1 MDFPNPRD
9 DPVTRMTL
17 ASSATILRDDV
28 DLGVNAKGVAGANAD
43 DAAAERRTRV
53 ADRSFMV
60 TVLVREYERQCNCVL
75 AGCLI
80 GDASGKRRRGSRIQ
94 LLHDWISDVTDVL

>member
-9 DPVTRMTL
+9 DPVTRQTL
-17 ASSATILRDDV
+17 ASSATIWRDD
-28 DLGVNAKGVAGANAD
+28 DDFGVNANGVAGANAD

-60 TVLVREYERQCNCVL
+60 T
-75 AGCLI
+75 A
-80 GDASGKRRRGSRIQ
+80 
-94 LLHDWISDVTDVL
+94 LLTK